1 MFDRKKMTKNCC
13 LSKNV
18 HNFLKNCLQA
28 MLACLRLFPCLH
40 LAAVNIFVMILKCI
54 DILDKTIRRLLLPSF
69 LTCRHLSTCSLAAFP
84 IQLSCECLCNLK
96 WSCLWERIHSI
107 AKWRSVKK
115 YSIFYELKSLC
126 RDDSIP
132 VSPLAMQWSC
142 MINIYPILHLT
153 IRYSIQEFIS
163 LASRGKEAVG
173 APSTGMNIGFSLR
186 SGIMNKIFN
195 IFSYVHTPRCWY
207 QQCKKLFVCFNVKLH
222 GKFRILI

>member
-1 MFDRKKMTKNCC
+1 MVNIYPI
-13 LSKNV
+13 LY
-18 HNFLKNCLQA
+18 
-28 MLACLRLFPCLH
+28 

-132 VSPLAMQWSC
+132 PSHVVELYDKYLP
-142 MINIYPILHLT
+142 YPAPHYQIFYTGVHQSGQQREGDSRST
-153 IRYSIQEFIS
+153 KHRYQ
-163 LASRGKEAVG
+163 
-173 APSTGMNIGFSLR
+173 
-186 SGIMNKIFN
+186 
-195 IFSYVHTPRCWY
+195 Y
-207 QQCKKLFVCFNVKLH
+207 
-222 GKFRILI
+222 RILIKIRNYE